1 MQLCLPSCFR
11 FLLAKTKNDPV
22 LLWGWRKFFC
32 FFEEKGGMGI
42 KTFCC
47 KQEQARFAERV
58 YFRE

>member
-1 MQLCLPSCFR
+1 LFSLSTGQDEERSGFVVGLEEI
-11 FLLAKTKNDPV
+11 FL
-22 LLWGWRKFFC
+22 